1 MNHIE
6 RIADSIKAELERR
19 LPDQRK
25 TQRGK
30 LSLLVATMLDV
41 RSANLM
47 DLAAGLPRATDRTDM
62 RYQWIVRFLAND
74 LVSAD
79 AVMEPFAREVLI
91 QAAADGKPVALIMD
105 QSKLSDRH
113 QVLMLAVRCGERAL
127 PLAWRVE
134 TTEGGIGFETQ
145 KELLE
150 AVAPWLPRE
159 ASVML
164 LGDRFYGTPDLIT
177 WCRDHGWDYR
187 LRLKGNLVV
196 VYGGAKTTT
205 GACAD
210 AGIFRLEDV
219 ELTAKR
225 VRTNIGIIR
234 DPGHAEPWIIAM
246 SDQPGYLRTLDYSQ
260 RWGIEPMFSDFKT
273 RGFGIEDT
281 QIHYADRLGRLIL
294 VMALA
299 LYWAVSTGRWDAVH
313 HPAPSEKK
321 AKPISQGK

>member
-1 MNHIE
+1 M
-6 RIADSIKAELERR
+6 
-19 LPDQRK
+19 
-25 TQRGK
+25 
-30 LSLLVATMLDV
+30 
-41 RSANLM
+41 RSWNPSPA
-47 DLAAGLPRATDRTDM
+47 
-62 RYQWIVRFLAND
+62 
-74 LVSAD
+74 
-79 AVMEPFAREVLI
+79 PFAREVLI

-150 AVAPWLPRE
+150 AVAPWLPRD

-164 LGDRFYGTPDLIT
+164 LGDRFDGTPDLIT

-219 ELTAKR
+219 ALTAKR

-234 DPGHAEPWIIAM
+234 DPARSGPRRAMGHRHVRSARLPADLGLFPALGHRADVLRFQEPR
-246 SDQPGYLRTLDYSQ
+246 LRH
-260 RWGIEPMFSDFKT
+260 
-273 RGFGIEDT
+273 RGHTDP
-281 QIHYADRLGRLIL
+281 L
-294 VMALA
+294 
-299 LYWAVSTGRWDAVH
+299 
-313 HPAPSEKK
+313 
-321 AKPISQGK
+321 

>member
-1 MNHIE
+1 M
-6 RIADSIKAELERR
+6 
-19 LPDQRK
+19 
-25 TQRGK
+25 
-30 LSLLVATMLDV
+30 
-41 RSANLM
+41 RSWNPSPA
-47 DLAAGLPRATDRTDM
+47 
-62 RYQWIVRFLAND
+62 
-74 LVSAD
+74 
-79 AVMEPFAREVLI
+79 PFAREVLI

-113 QVLMLAVRCGERAL
+113 PVLMLAVRCGERAL

-150 AVAPWLPRE
+150 AVAPWLPRD

-164 LGDRFYGTPDLIT
+164 LGDRFDGTPDLIT

-219 ELTAKR
+219 ALTAKR

-234 DPGHAEPWIIAM
+234 DPSHAEPWIIAM

-281 QIHYADRLGRLIL
+281 QIHYDPLCRPARPSHPGYGAGSLLGGVHRNVGCRPSSSALRKKSQADKPRKVARGRTSWFTRGLRRIVKL
-294 VMALA
+294 FQSCLPLPPLWSVL
-299 LYWAVSTGRWDAVH
+299 LN
-313 HPAPSEKK
+313 
-321 AKPISQGK
+321 